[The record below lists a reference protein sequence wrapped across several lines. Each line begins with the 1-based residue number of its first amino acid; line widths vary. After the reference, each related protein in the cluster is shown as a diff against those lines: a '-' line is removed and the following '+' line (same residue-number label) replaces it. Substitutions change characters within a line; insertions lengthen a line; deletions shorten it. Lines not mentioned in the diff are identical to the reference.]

1 MRAKDKKSAFH
12 STLSFR
18 IRPAGNGN
26 MPRNPAARWLRLLV
40 VMILLVGALAAFTG
54 RMRRVEQSLLE
65 TGAVGWATGLLS
77 ESAAAGMEAVT
88 GSLTQMGT
96 DGEGNVT
103 FLSVD
108 PVQLNLL
115 SSAAVSYAQQKMSE
129 GGYEAAVP
137 LGSILSSEFFSGVGP
152 MVTFRFY
159 PVGGVR
165 VSCRSSTESAG
176 VNQTAYRVVLS
187 MEMEVAAVTTFSSH
201 TVTVPYELIAAET
214 LVAGDV
220 PAVYAYASSSSVPE
234 N

>member
-1 MRAKDKKSAFH
+1 MRARMKKSD
-12 STLSFR
+12 FR
-18 IRPAGNGN
+18 NRQTFGIRMTGNGKQ
-26 MPRNPAARWLRLLV
+26 PRVPVGRWVRV
-40 VMILLVGALAAFTG
+40 VVIMLILTGILGAFTG

-88 GSLTQMGT
+88 GSLTKMGT
-96 DGEGNVT
+96 DSQGNVT
-103 FLSVD
+103 YLSVD

-115 SSAAVSYAQQKMSE
+115 SAAAVGYAQQKMSE

-137 LGSILSSEFFSGVGP
+137 LGSILSSEFFSGAGP

-220 PAVYAYASSSSVPE
+220 PAVYAYASGSSSP
-234 N
+234 

>member
-1 MRAKDKKSAFH
+1 MRARGKKK
-12 STLSFR
+12 L
-18 IRPAGNGN
+18 
-26 MPRNPAARWLRLLV
+26 PRTGGRVIKGRLWMVVAAVLLV
-40 VMILLVGALAAFTG
+40 AGMAGFAG
-54 RMRRVEQSLLE
+54 RMQRAEQALLE
-65 TGAVGWATGLLS
+65 TGAVGWATRLLS
-77 ESAAAGMEAVT
+77 ESAAEGMEAVT
-88 GSLTQMGT
+88 GPLTKLGT

-103 FLSVD
+103 YLSVD

-115 SSAAVSYAQQKMSE
+115 SAAAVSSAQQKIGE
-129 GGYEAAVP
+129 GGYQAEVP
-137 LGSILSSEFFSGVGP
+137 LGSILSSEFFSGAGP

-220 PAVYAYASSSSVPE
+220 PAVYAYASGITAQSPSS
-234 N
+234 

>member
-1 MRAKDKKSAFH
+1 MRAGRKQSTFH
-12 STLSFR
+12 REIS
-18 IRPAGNGN
+18 PGNGN
-26 MPRNPAARWLRLLV
+26 LCQNIKWTAGKRRRLKWAV
-40 VMILLVGALAAFTG
+40 FAVLLAVGMAAFAG
-54 RMRRVEQSLLE
+54 RMQRAEQALLE
-65 TGAVGWATGLLS
+65 TGAVSWATGLLS
-77 ESAAAGMEAVT
+77 ESAAVGMDAIT
-88 GSLTQMGT
+88 GSLTELGT
-96 DGEGNVT
+96 DGDGNVT
-103 FLSVD
+103 YLSVD

-115 SSAAVSYAQQKMSE
+115 SAAAVSHAQQKMGE
-129 GGYEAAVP
+129 GGYEISVP

-152 MVTFRFY
+152 MITFRYY

-220 PAVYAYASSSSVPE
+220 PAVYAYAAGE
-234 N
+234 TRME